1 MSLVIA
7 ASKYASLGTG
17 FSRREIAES
26 HVHPGRRT
34 DGRQTAASWLSD
46 LTDLR
51 KLILLCAFC
60 QPKFNPR
67 VHRYR
72 VFYSPD
78 WSGATDPY
86 QANGVC
92 DACKRRTFHG
102 GRAYVAEE
110 TYALVCMDPVA
121 QRRQARFAALATSVG
136 EAVRRVAARA
146 WGSRAPREGSAHTG
160 GA

>member
-1 MSLVIA
+1 MSVPLIA
-7 ASKYASLGTG
+7 VPKHATLGTG
-17 FSRREIAES
+17 FSRRDIAES

-34 DGRQTAASWLSD
+34 DGTQTAASWLSD

-60 QPKFNPR
+60 QSRFNPKR
-67 VHRYR
+67 HRYR
-72 VFYSPD
+72 TWYSPD

-92 DACKRRTFHG
+92 DGCKQRTYHG

-110 TYALVCMDPVA
+110 TYRLVCLDPVS
-121 QRRQARFAALATSVG
+121 QRRASRWQALATSIG
-136 EAVRRVAARA
+136 DAVARFRQQA
-146 WGSRAPREGSAHTG
+146 WGSRSPQVGSA
-160 GA
+160 